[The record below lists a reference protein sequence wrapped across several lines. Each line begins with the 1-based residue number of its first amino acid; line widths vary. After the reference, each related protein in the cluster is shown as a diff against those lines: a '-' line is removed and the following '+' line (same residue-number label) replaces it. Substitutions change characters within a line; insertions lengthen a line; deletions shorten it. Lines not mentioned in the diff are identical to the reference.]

1 MSKRERGTRPA
12 GGPALA
18 PGRLAAERGMT
29 RTPAGRRDAAPTASS
44 SAAALG
50 RRRAR
55 RRAAWR
61 RRLTVLSL
69 LAPWLVGLGLFFG
82 YPLVSTAYLSFTHY
96 DLLSAAR
103 WIGLGN
109 YRYMGRDPYF
119 WPAVRNSLW
128 MICIAT
134 PLTIVFAFCVAQVLT
149 KIRRGAGVFRTVF
162 YLPTLVPPVAATLGF
177 LMLLRPS
184 GAVDRLLGWLQLP
197 QPLWFDDPRYSKPAL
212 TLLGMWGIGSI
223 MIIFLASLL
232 DVPADLYEAA
242 EIDGANAWHKM
253 RYVTLPTI
261 SPVILFAVV
270 TGVID
275 ALQYFTQGY
284 VASIV
289 AGGQEAGAGAGA
301 SLGYPLT
308 STLFFP
314 YWLYQQGFQY
324 FNMGYAAAMS
334 VVLFGAALV
343 VVLILLATSKRW
355 VHTAGGFR

>member
-1 MSKRERGTRPA
+1 
-12 GGPALA
+12 
-18 PGRLAAERGMT
+18 MT
-29 RTPAGRRDAAPTASS
+29 RTLGGRGAAAPAS
-44 SAAALG
+44 AGPAVAPA

-55 RRAAWR
+55 RRSAWR
-61 RRLTVLSL
+61 RRLTVLSM
-69 LAPWLVGLGLFFG
+69 LAPWLVGLAVFFG

-96 DLLSAAR
+96 DLLSSAR
-103 WIGLGN
+103 WVGLGN
-109 YRYMGRDPYF
+109 YRYMGHDPYF

-134 PLTIVFAFCVAQVLT
+134 PLTVLFAFCAAQVLT
-149 KIRRGAGVFRTVF
+149 KIRRGAGVFRTIF

-177 LMLLRPS
+177 LVLLRPS
-184 GAVDRLLGWLQLP
+184 GAVDRLLGLLQLP

-232 DVPADLYEAA
+232 DVPEDLYEAA

-261 SPVILFAVV
+261 SPVILFAAV

-284 VASIV
+284 VAAVV
-289 AGGQEAGAGAGA
+289 AGGQESGAGAGS

-314 YWLYQQGFQY
+314 TWLYQQGFQY

-334 VVLFGAALV
+334 MVLFGAALV